1 MMFQYYFE
9 PDPQNHPAC
18 SGSAFA
24 GVKSRKECVSQ
35 AHMGQDEHLI
45 SSLKDSSQAS
55 HDLWGI
61 FNKYFNGLLLLLDT
75 FTPRNFEN
83 PYA

>member
-18 SGSAFA
+18 SGSASA
-24 GVKSRKECVSQ
+24 GVKTRKECVSQ

-45 SSLKDSSQAS
+45 SSLKYSSQAS
-55 HDLWGI
+55 HALWG
-61 FNKYFNGLLLLLDT
+61 FSRNT
-75 FTPRNFEN
+75 FVAF
-83 PYA
+83 